1 MKTTEKLEKISNAS
15 LMEVN
20 GGAVTSPAIVPV
32 KMLIEKLRKLFFK
45 AYEIQEGIIKYMKEL
60 CNMEL
65 FEVDGGKKYKCTYCG
80 YTSSSTSKM
89 ALHFG
94 IKTWHYLLGASCI
107 I

>member
-1 MKTTEKLEKISNAS
+1 MGYDLIVVKTLERVYKNYYYI
-15 LMEVN
+15 
-20 GGAVTSPAIVPV
+20 I
-32 KMLIEKLRKLFFK
+32 R
-45 AYEIQEGIIKYMKEL
+45 GIIKYMKEL

-94 IKTWHYLLGASCI
+94 IKTWHYLLGGRI
-107 I
+107 KEI

>member
-1 MKTTEKLEKISNAS
+1 
-15 LMEVN
+15 
-20 GGAVTSPAIVPV
+20 
-32 KMLIEKLRKLFFK
+32 
-45 AYEIQEGIIKYMKEL
+45 MKEL

-94 IKTWHYLLGASCI
+94 IKTWYYLLGGRI
-107 I
+107 KEI